1 MKRIISLIIIIVN
14 MIISQELPSLTAWE
28 NILQTPDL
36 VKYFDGVFNHLGII
50 IEETDER
57 FTIHHLSLIHI

>member
-1 MKRIISLIIIIVN
+1 MKKLISLIIIIVN
-14 MIISQELPSLTAWE
+14 MLTSQELSSLTAWE

-57 FTIHHLSLIHI
+57 FTIHHTGAIF